1 VKVPPRCPEK
11 NPMERSLGGDR
22 ASPRLNT
29 PADAADRNPDQSPE
43 GEVTGSGVGEATRRQ
58 ERVGNDRRARAA
70 DEAVR
75 LGGGN
80 KPLKGESRTW

>member
-1 VKVPPRCPEK
+1 M
-11 NPMERSLGGDR
+11 NPKERSLGGDR
-22 ASPRLNT
+22 ALPGLNT
-29 PADAADRNPDQSPE
+29 SVVAADRYPDQSPE
-43 GEVTGSGVGEATRRQ
+43 GEVTGSGVAEETRRQ
-58 ERVGNDRRARAA
+58 ERVVNDRRARAA